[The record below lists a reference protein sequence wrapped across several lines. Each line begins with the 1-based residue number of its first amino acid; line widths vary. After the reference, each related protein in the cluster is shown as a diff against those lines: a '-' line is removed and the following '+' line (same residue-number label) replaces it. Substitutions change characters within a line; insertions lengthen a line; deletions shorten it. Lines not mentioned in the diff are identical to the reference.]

1 VSPSPSIGHLAPMQ
15 TSTLRTW
22 AWPIAV
28 VLWLG
33 LVWPASAAAE
43 LLYAS
48 LTDGTVASYD
58 VTSGVPA
65 TIQASRSSYATG
77 FTTPTGLAF
86 DASGNLYVA
95 DYGTGANGTTVT
107 KIAPGGGTGAVW
119 GTGLSGPRG
128 VAFDASGNLLVV
140 NAGNSTIS
148 RIASTGGT
156 ASLWATGPGSAN
168 TMAALALDAQGRV
181 YATVKSSNGV
191 YRVSGAGG
199 ALTSWATGLSGPN
212 GLAFDASG
220 VLYVSNAGNGS
231 AGNGSLSTVGV
242 NGGAASSWVTGLNA
256 PYGLAFDSSGSLY
269 VANGSTI
276 SKFSSNG
283 TLLFSFSTGTASPR
297 FLAFDEVQPVPEP
310 SAALSAGIAGVTAL
324 AAALRRRTAAS

>member
-107 KIAPGGGTGAVW
+107 KIAPGGGTGAMW
-119 GTGLSGPRG
+119 GDRTERPEWPGLRC
-128 VAFDASGNLLVV
+128 
-140 NAGNSTIS
+140 
-148 RIASTGGT
+148 
-156 ASLWATGPGSAN
+156 
-168 TMAALALDAQGRV
+168 Q
-181 YATVKSSNGV
+181 
-191 YRVSGAGG
+191 
-199 ALTSWATGLSGPN
+199 
-212 GLAFDASG
+212 
-220 VLYVSNAGNGS
+220 
-231 AGNGSLSTVGV
+231 
-242 NGGAASSWVTGLNA
+242 
-256 PYGLAFDSSGSLY
+256 
-269 VANGSTI
+269 
-276 SKFSSNG
+276 
-283 TLLFSFSTGTASPR
+283 
-297 FLAFDEVQPVPEP
+297 
-310 SAALSAGIAGVTAL
+310 
-324 AAALRRRTAAS
+324 RRTVRVQCRQWLGR

>member
-1 VSPSPSIGHLAPMQ
+1 MAHRRRPVAGLSLACVCRRRAALRFPDRWNGGLLRRHEWSPGDDSGQPIL
-15 TSTLRTW
+15 LRHG
-22 AWPIAV
+22 I
-28 VLWLG
+28 
-33 LVWPASAAAE
+33 
-43 LLYAS
+43 
-48 LTDGTVASYD
+48 
-58 VTSGVPA
+58 
-65 TIQASRSSYATG
+65 
-77 FTTPTGLAF
+77 TTPTGLAF

-119 GTGLSGPRG
+119 G
-128 VAFDASGNLLVV
+128 
-140 NAGNSTIS
+140 
-148 RIASTGGT
+148 
-156 ASLWATGPGSAN
+156 
-168 TMAALALDAQGRV
+168 
-181 YATVKSSNGV
+181 
-191 YRVSGAGG
+191 
-199 ALTSWATGLSGPN
+199 TGLSGPN